1 MFTLFNKLGSVCM
14 KCALRFLLSS
24 IDDFVSLLLRAVLPG
39 GPCLVAAC
47 LHAHTMISIRDISS
61 LSFNPSKRKEKKNSS
76 VQTNIALITWGLS
89 FCTWLLSSSNLT
101 DKETHKNDLHG
112 NLIFFSKIQKLKAKS
127 HKNTFS
133 KLGVN
138 IMHIHSTATVYISH
152 DVASTDSKAIFF
164 AAFSLTCCH
173 IYTAW
178 TPYLAHFMVYMYLF
192 HHSLTISIY
201 LVCHFYPEEH
211 QSSTS
216 TPINHTKQKH
226 VNQSILGYPV
236 TTTCL

>member
-1 MFTLFNKLGSVCM
+1 
-14 KCALRFLLSS
+14 
-24 IDDFVSLLLRAVLPG
+24 
-39 GPCLVAAC
+39 
-47 LHAHTMISIRDISS
+47 
-61 LSFNPSKRKEKKNSS
+61 
-76 VQTNIALITWGLS
+76 
-89 FCTWLLSSSNLT
+89 
-101 DKETHKNDLHG
+101 
-112 NLIFFSKIQKLKAKS
+112 
-127 HKNTFS
+127 
-133 KLGVN
+133 
-138 IMHIHSTATVYISH
+138 MHIHSTATVYISH

-236 TTTCL
+236 TTTCLWIASFSRYAWVSKWPWPTNSLWISSGEDSLFHTISQPCITQWNICAWGDACASTGISQSSEKLLHWTQIQATQTWALHAKVTQFYKERGRGVE